1 MEFEWDDAKRIANIS
16 KHGLDFVDA
25 EIVFSGPLIVAAA
38 RCVDGESRS
47 LAVGMFYDIH
57 VTMIYTL
64 RGSTV
69 RIISMRRA
77 RHEERKRYDD
87 KLQGRIGRKS
97 GSDKEPE

>member
-1 MEFEWDDAKRIANIS
+1 MDFEWDNAKRLANIA

-25 EIVFSGPLIVAAA
+25 EIVFSGPIIVAPA
-38 RCVDGESRS
+38 RCVDGESRN
-47 LAVGMFYDIH
+47 LAVGTFYDIH

-77 RHEERKRYDD
+77 RHEERKSYDD
-87 KLQGRIGRKS
+87 KLQGRIGRES
-97 GSDKEPE
+97 GSDKERE